1 MESGK
6 IRIQPRAEARVAQK
20 KVGRPDAEVP
30 ECPRVVLAP
39 ALNRP
44 SGNTA
49 PRDNCQSIKLNGAV
63 RIRTNI
69 MIRKFVDD
77 HPDLTIKTQAI
88 YKGIL
93 NDFIKYSPAV
103 SPMDLHKFILHRF
116 PNESFIKD
124 NELYLKG
131 NAIKYCNLINRFL
144 KINSKK
150 IHMKIHIL
158 IMCMCV
164 MLNYQSF

>member
-1 MESGK
+1 
-6 IRIQPRAEARVAQK
+6 
-20 KVGRPDAEVP
+20 
-30 ECPRVVLAP
+30 
-39 ALNRP
+39 
-44 SGNTA
+44 
-49 PRDNCQSIKLNGAV
+49 
-63 RIRTNI
+63 

-124 NELYLKG
+124 DELYLKG
-131 NAIKYCNLINRFL
+131 NAIKYCYLITRFL
-144 KINSKK
+144 KINIKK

-158 IMCMCV
+158 IICMCA
-164 MLNYQSF
+164 MLNFQSF

>member
-1 MESGK
+1 
-6 IRIQPRAEARVAQK
+6 
-20 KVGRPDAEVP
+20 
-30 ECPRVVLAP
+30 
-39 ALNRP
+39 
-44 SGNTA
+44 
-49 PRDNCQSIKLNGAV
+49 
-63 RIRTNI
+63 

-103 SPMDLHKFILHRF
+103 SLMDLHKFILHRF

-124 NELYLKG
+124 DELYLKG
-131 NAIKYCNLINRFL
+131 NAIKYCNLITRFL

-158 IMCMCV
+158 IICMCV
-164 MLNYQSF
+164 MLNFQSFLIFMLSPAF